1 MNVLQ
6 EGISFYHALFLKRC
20 F

>member
-6 EGISFYHALFLKRC
+6 EGVSFYHALFLKRC